1 MAERVHHC
9 PFLNR
14 ADSRCA
20 SNFSLGRLGEAL
32 DHCFDRYGTCEVYA
46 DLLLER
52 QVRRAE
58 AAALL
63 GAADGD
69 RRPADGRHLGDRP
82 TFPHGAHHG
91 TPLAQFVQVT
101 ISHRDAQHAAADAGV
116 PAAPGL

>member
-20 SNFSLGRLGEAL
+20 SNFSLDRLHEAF
-32 DHCFDRYGTCEVYA
+32 DQCFDRYATCDAYA

-63 GAADGD
+63 EASATPAPAPGAWAHHAKF
-69 RRPADGRHLGDRP
+69 PAGP
-82 TFPHGAHHG
+82 QHG
-91 TPLAQFVQVT
+91 TPTARLVQIT

-116 PAAPGL
+116 PDAPRL